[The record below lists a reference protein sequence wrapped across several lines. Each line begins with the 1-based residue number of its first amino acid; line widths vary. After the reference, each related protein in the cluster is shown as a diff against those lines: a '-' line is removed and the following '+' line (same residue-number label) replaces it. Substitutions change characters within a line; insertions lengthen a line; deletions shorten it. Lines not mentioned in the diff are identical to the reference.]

1 MALPTVFISSSRESL
16 DVVNS
21 LKHQLSNF
29 ANVVIWSDAFNPG
42 LTPIESL
49 LTALDRI
56 DFAVVVLGKD
66 DAHRDSSGRDNVVFE
81 LGLLIGKLGRA
92 RTFILTPDES
102 GLHLPSDLS
111 GIPFLRF
118 APEQRDSNLIASLAP
133 AVNMIR
139 NTIVHRQMFQEPI
152 EYYSCF
158 LSYSAKDQ
166 IFVERL
172 NSDLQEAGV
181 RCWLDSQEVRIGD
194 SIVDTIDR
202 GIQDQDRVLLVLSS
216 ASVSSSW
223 VKHEVAKAFEIE
235 VKRKQSILFPL
246 RLDDSVF
253 KSSEPL
259 FSRLST
265 SKQVADFEDWNH
277 DDKYRRAFSRLL
289 RELTIA
295 VAKDTSREVG
305 V

>member
-1 MALPTVFISSSRESL
+1 MALPTVFISSSRKSL

-66 DAHRDSSGRDNVVFE
+66 DAHRGSSGRDNVVFE

-259 FSRLST
+259 FSRLLST
-265 SKQVADFEDWNH
+265 KHIADFEDWNH